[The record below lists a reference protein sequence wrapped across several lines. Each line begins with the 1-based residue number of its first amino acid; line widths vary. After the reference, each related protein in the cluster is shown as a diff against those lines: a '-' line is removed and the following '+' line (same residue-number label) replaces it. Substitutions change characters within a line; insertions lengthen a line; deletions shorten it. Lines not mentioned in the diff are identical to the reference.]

1 MEYVWWDGTKFY
13 QKSLIDQK
21 PSEMDDPFTAAAILV
36 EKQSGSLFERENVID
51 LLLNDLIATFYWISG
66 QYVQNMSISRLT
78 FLQVTLL
85 FANHL

>member
-1 MEYVWWDGTKFY
+1 
-13 QKSLIDQK
+13 
-21 PSEMDDPFTAAAILV
+21 MDDPFTAAAILV